1 MHLGGQR
8 QHPRVQL
15 DTPIRLRRSDEGPWL
30 NARVIDL
37 SEGGVGLQV
46 HEGMPVGAEVR
57 CSLPL
62 LGARGSDLELRGTVA
77 WIEGTG
83 ERQDTKTLLRLGRE
97 ESEPSTPRRSMGLR
111 FAALAPDD
119 AVRIRNAVRGAAARP
134 CAVVLSLEGRADPI
148 TARAEPTA
156 EGLLLR
162 ATLPILR
169 IGATVGVRFGAEN
182 GSEDGDQGE
191 GDSVVGVVKNVTL
204 ATPDGAPELRIELVG
219 REPDAQESPAQAEG
233 TTAEQTNGSNAL
245 LSPRE
250 RLEDPTVRTAR
261 QRVAT
266 APTLRA
272 GASLGFVVAV
282 TLLSIAVGV
291 LIGLKLAE
299 RWPLAGKLPAS
310 AAPIAAAP
318 PARPRPVPAPA
329 LAAPAPAA
337 PEPALLPLIAAPDP
351 AAEPALA
358 PAPPPP
364 TVTASGQGATAVPTA
379 PNAAA
384 PVISAPAP
392 VISAPV
398 PVISAPAAAPAAAPA
413 PAAEAP
419 AEEPAP
425 AASAESAGQGLQVLT
440 LGRVTRVRIPISG
453 TGEGMRVYDLSS
465 PGLTVNLPAAATPV
479 RLGNFAVNTGL
490 ARRVWLRKQ
499 DDALQVR
506 VIYTRGGV
514 HPEVSAENGAL
525 TIDLSL

>member
-30 NARVIDL
+30 NARVVDL

-62 LGARGSDLELRGTVA
+62 LGARGSDLELKGTVA
-77 WIEGTG
+77 WIEGSG
-83 ERQDTKTLLRLGRE
+83 ERQDTKTLLRLGRD
-97 ESEPSTPRRSMGLR
+97 ESEPSTRRRSMGLR
-111 FAALAPDD
+111 FAELPPDD
-119 AVRIRNAVRGAAARP
+119 AVRIRNAVRAAEARP

-169 IGATVGVRFGAEN
+169 IGAAVGVRFGAEN
-182 GSEDGDQGE
+182 GSEDGDDQGE
-191 GDSVVGVVKNVTL
+191 GDSVVGVVKSVTL
-204 ATPDGAPELRIELVG
+204 ATPDGTPELRIELVG
-219 REPDAQESPAQAEG
+219 RDPYAPETPAEAEHAAASQA
-233 TTAEQTNGSNAL
+233 NGSNAL

-250 RLEDPTVRTAR
+250 RLEDATARTVR

-266 APTLRA
+266 APTRRV
-272 GASLGFVVAV
+272 GASVGFVVVV

-299 RWPLAGKLPAS
+299 RWPLSGILPAS
-310 AAPIAAAP
+310 RAPLAAVP
-318 PARPRPVPAPA
+318 PARPRPAPPPA
-329 LAAPAPAA
+329 LAAPEPAA
-337 PEPALLPLIAAPDP
+337 PAPAPPLPIAAPVP
-351 AAEPALA
+351 TAEPALA
-358 PAPPPP
+358 PALPAPNAAAPE
-364 TVTASGQGATAVPTA
+364 QGATAVPTA
-379 PNAAA
+379 PTA
-384 PVISAPAP
+384 
-392 VISAPV
+392 
-398 PVISAPAAAPAAAPA
+398 AAAPATSNAPVAEPAAAAAAEPT
-413 PAAEAP
+413 AEAP

-506 VIYTRGGV
+506 VIYTRTGV